1 MRTLR
6 QERNG
11 LLKVLV
17 GVSISRA
24 IYEALLLASERK
36 RVVTFTHREVLVRV
50 GPNSKPHLLLR
61 DWRRALA
68 GYIEK
73 QVGPYPNAVL
83 SDKEKR
89 SDASIAAQSGGYQV
103 RRSEIKAALESPR
116 VGTHSISL

>member
-1 MRTLR
+1 MKTLK

-11 LLKVLV
+11 LLKVQV
-17 GVSISRA
+17 GGSISRA
-24 IYEALLLASERK
+24 IYEVLQLASERK
-36 RVVTFTHREVLVRV
+36 RVVTLTHRGVLVEV

-61 DWRRALA
+61 DWRRALT

-89 SDASIAAQSGGYQV
+89 SDARIAAQSGDYQV

-116 VGTHSISL
+116 AGTHSISL